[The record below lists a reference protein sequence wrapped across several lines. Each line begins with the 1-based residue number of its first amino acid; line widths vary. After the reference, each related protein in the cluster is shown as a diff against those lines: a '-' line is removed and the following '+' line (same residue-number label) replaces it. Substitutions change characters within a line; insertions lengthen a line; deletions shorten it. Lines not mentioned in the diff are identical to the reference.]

1 MPAEPTK
8 ITCPG
13 CGEVFIHFLQEIAD
27 HNEKVVCP
35 ACGKVIKVDPSK
47 RSSAASATSD
57 NQC

>member
-1 MPAEPTK
+1 MSAEAQQ

-35 ACGKVIKVDPSK
+35 ACGKVIKVDSGR
-47 RSSAASATSD
+47 RSSAASANRD
-57 NQC
+57 NKC